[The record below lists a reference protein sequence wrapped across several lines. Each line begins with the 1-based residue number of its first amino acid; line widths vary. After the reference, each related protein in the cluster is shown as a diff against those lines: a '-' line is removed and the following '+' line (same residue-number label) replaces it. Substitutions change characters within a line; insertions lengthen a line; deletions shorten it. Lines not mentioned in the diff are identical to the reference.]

1 MDWLKKHYEQAIL
14 IGATLILLACSGLVI
29 NSVFGFPEQFKD
41 RNSNKPADN
50 TIKPYP
56 KEVLTNAGTRVDH
69 PRNWNAHDGSLLI
82 SDPYVLKDGVL
93 INPIES
99 EIPLHPPISNK
110 WIQQYDLPYWE
121 GDLKDQ
127 DPDGDHFTNEDE
139 FRAGT
144 NPIDKNSVP
153 PYWTKLRLLKFISKP
168 FRLIFTGTPDDGE
181 TFTINAKD
189 IRSRTQFLHLGDMIK
204 DTPYKV
210 LSYEKKMT
218 TKDEIEIDVSE
229 LTIQNTETG
238 QKLVL
243 IANKEANDPTS
254 YGQFINLI
262 DNLKF
267 TVKKDDEFS
276 LSSEPDRKYKLID
289 ISDKEALIED
299 QKTKEQ
305 HKILPA
311 E

>member
-14 IGATLILLACSGLVI
+14 IAATLVLLASSGLVI
-29 NSVFGFPEQFKD
+29 HNVFSFPEQFGD
-41 RNSNKPADN
+41 RNSKKPADN

-56 KEVLTNAGTRVDH
+56 KEALTSAGARVDR
-69 PRNWNAHDGSLLI
+69 PRTWNAHDGSLLI
-82 SDPYVLKDGVL
+82 SDPYVLVSGTL

-127 DPDGDHFTNEDE
+127 DPDGDHFTNADE
-139 FRAGT
+139 FLAGT

-181 TFTINAKD
+181 TFTINARD
-189 IRSRTQFLHLGDMIK
+189 TRSRTQFLHLGDMIK

-238 QKLVL
+238 QKLIL

-267 TVKKDDEFS
+267 TVKKDDEFA

>member
-14 IGATLILLACSGLVI
+14 IGATLILLVCSGLVI
-29 NSVFGFPEQFKD
+29 HNVFGFPEQFAD
-41 RNSNKPADN
+41 RDSKKPKDN

-56 KEVLTNAGTRVDH
+56 KEILIAAGARVDK
-69 PRNWNAHDGSLLI
+69 PRNWMTHDGSLLI

-139 FRAGT
+139 FLAGT

-168 FRLIFTGTPDDGE
+168 FRLIFTGTPDDGQ
-181 TFTINAKD
+181 TFTINTKD
-189 IRSRTQFLHLGDMIK
+189 LKSHTMFLELGQMITG
-204 DTPYKV
+204 TPYKV
-210 LSYEKKMT
+210 LSYEKKST

-229 LTIQNTETG
+229 LTIQNTETN
-238 QKLVL
+238 QKLILV
-243 IANKEANDPTS
+243 ANKEANDPTS
-254 YGQFINLI
+254 YGQFIYLI
-262 DNLKF
+262 DNSKF
-267 TVKKDDEFS
+267 TVKKDDEFT
-276 LSSEPDRKYKLID
+276 LPLDTDRKYKLID